1 MKGTTMLKRWT
12 TTISRKWQMIT
23 GAIAVSLM
31 FFVPLTR
38 AVLAGGKSNDK
49 DKPEAGK
56 KAADSKKPVSHGP
69 KTPANPS
76 PKSTGKKDSGKDD
89 KPHGK

>member
-1 MKGTTMLKRWT
+1 MLKRWT
-12 TTISRKWQMIT
+12 TTISRKWQVIT

-31 FFVPLTR
+31 FFVPITR

-49 DKPEAGK
+49 DKAEAGK
-56 KAADSKKPVSHGP
+56 KAASGGRKPDTHGP

-76 PKSTGKKDSGKDD
+76 PKSTGKRDSGKND
-89 KPHGK
+89 KPKGK

>member
-1 MKGTTMLKRWT
+1 MLKRWT
-12 TTISRKWQMIT
+12 TTISRKWKMIT

-31 FFVPLTR
+31 FFVPITR

-56 KAADSKKPVSHGP
+56 KAAASKKPVTNGP
-69 KTPANPS
+69 KTPSNPS
-76 PKSTGKKDSGKDD
+76 PKSTGKKDSGKND
-89 KPHGK
+89 KPQGK

>member
-1 MKGTTMLKRWT
+1 MLKRWT
-12 TTISRKWQMIT
+12 TTISLKWKTIT

-31 FFVPLTR
+31 FFVPITR

-49 DKPEAGK
+49 GKAEAGK
-56 KAADSKKPVSHGP
+56 KAASGAKKPVKSTGP

-76 PKSTGKKDSGKDD
+76 PKSTGKND
-89 KPHGK
+89 KPKGK

>member
-1 MKGTTMLKRWT
+1 MLKRWT

-23 GAIAVSLM
+23 GTIAVSLM

-49 DKPEAGK
+49 SKP
-56 KAADSKKPVSHGP
+56 AAAARHDTKPP
-69 KTPANPS
+69 KTPRNPS
-76 PKSTGKKDSGKDD
+76 PKSTGRGDDD